1 MANDFNR
8 NRLLLLVEDSPAER
22 SALTATARRLGFE
35 VAEATDAEQGR
46 RFLQEHRPDLVLC
59 DYEIPG
65 GSGFTVLDVVR
76 SHSSK
81 TPFVLMTSHSD
92 PGIRDE
98 ALRRG
103 ATLFLSKPLSLSK
116 VDEAIRSALEA
127 SRSKN

>member
-1 MANDFNR
+1 MANDLNR

-35 VAEATDAEQGR
+35 VAEAADAEQGR

-65 GSGFTVLDVVR
+65 GSGFAVLDVAR
-76 SHSSK
+76 MASSK
-81 TPFVLMTSHSD
+81 MPFVLMTSHSD
-92 PGIRDE
+92 PRLRDE

-103 ATLFLSKPLSLSK
+103 ATLFLSKPLTLTK
-116 VDEAIRSALEA
+116 VHEAIRCALVQHELQD
-127 SRSKN
+127 